1 MRRKSALNLDPT
13 IFPKKMK
20 TTIVNGQQMATTADI
35 ARYVGTIHTEVHCV
49 FGAAIYQ
56 LSSLIGIED
65 LNKLATE
72 FDCENINLTLQDNID
87 LQSDDG
93 CLIDQFSY
101 ALTLRYLERSD
112 LLNALNELL
121 QQRQEIVA

>member
-1 MRRKSALNLDPT
+1 MRRKYALNLDPT

-20 TTIVNGQQMATTADI
+20 TTIVNSQQMATTADI
-35 ARYVGTIHTEVHCV
+35 ASYVGTIHTEIHCA
-49 FGAAIYQ
+49 FSAARYQ

-112 LLNALNELL
+112 LLTALNELL
-121 QQRQEIVA
+121 QQRQEIAA